1 MLFSFAK
8 LQDDGQYQHPYGGL
22 MKNFLVVTEHPV
34 ERVIRVVIG
43 AVLVSLV
50 FIGPKT
56 AWGWIGLVP
65 ILTGATGL
73 CPLYTVLG
81 ISTCPKKSET

>member
-1 MLFSFAK
+1 
-8 LQDDGQYQHPYGGL
+8 

-34 ERVIRVVIG
+34 ERVLR
-43 AVLVSLV
+43 VLVGVVVLSLV

-56 AWGWIGLVP
+56 AWGWIGIVP
-65 ILTGATGL
+65 ILTGVTGL

-81 ISTCPKKSET
+81 ISTCPKKSAT